1 MKEGR
6 FRQIFNGKFLDEIIF
21 NYFSYFKRIFKKDIF
36 EYSIGM
42 HFHNFILKYIKGV
55 NTKVIGKINSNY
67 FITFN
72 DIKFIARDP
81 RIYYNLI
88 RYGDYEPTSSYI
100 FNNLVKK
107 DMTVLDIGG
116 NIGYFSLIASKLVGR
131 QGKVYVF
138 EPDPTNFMYLRKN
151 IEINKIENIILV
163 NKCVSNEEG
172 ILTLYHHPKYHSCH
186 SIYKNISKKTKAAV
200 EVKAITLN
208 IMFENDDS
216 EISFI
221 KMDIEGAEMSA
232 LMGMD
237 KLIKKNKVK
246 YLLTEFNLRILKSLG
261 KTPRDLIT
269 LLDDYFNKY
278 FLMLDDKNL
287 HFKYFNDKEALINY
301 LNSLT
306 QNNLN
311 LLCVK

>member
-6 FRQIFNGKFLDEIIF
+6 FRQIFNRKFLDKIVF

-55 NTKVIGKINSNY
+55 NTKVIGKIKSNY
-67 FITFN
+67 FIIFN

-88 RYGDYEPTSSYI
+88 RYGDYEPTSSFI
-100 FNNLVKK
+100 FNSLVKK

-116 NIGYFSLIASKLVGR
+116 NIGYFSLIASKLVGS

-138 EPDPTNFMYLRKN
+138 EPDPINFMYLRKN

-186 SIYKNISKKTKAAV
+186 SIYKNISKKAKAAV
-200 EVKAITLN
+200 KVKAITLN
-208 IMFENDDS
+208 KMFENDDS

-221 KMDIEGAEMSA
+221 KMDIEGAEVSA

-237 KLIKKNKVK
+237 YLLKKNKVK

-261 KTPRDLIT
+261 KNPRELIT

-287 HFKYFNDKEALINY
+287 HLKYFNDKEVLINY